1 MGILAPP
8 SRYHW
13 KADWLSLAGSC
24 SSLAW
29 WVSADS
35 AHRGGPRSWCSVE
48 SPPDAMSPPAHIRPA
63 GGSGTWALGGHS
75 TPTGSRSS
83 VSTGWVVGARPLRR
97 REASPSRRSPPATRP
112 RRSSPGASGPGSD
125 PSMPWSGRP
134 TAAWSHWRWR
144 SGSHAGPVGSSW
156 SVPPP
161 EATRWPSA
169 CVTCSGGSCG
179 SASRADTKPSV
190 WRWRAASRSPLT
202 GPRANFAAAFRTLP
216 AWPVWAW
223 NRTSSATASSSRR
236 HGPPS
241 SSSACRNRWT
251 STPWIPPPS
260 RYRRSSP
267 ASARTRW
274 CPHGSSVSCTA
285 TGAARRVS
293 HWPSPAMA
301 TTPFSR
307 NLSSS
312 PA

>member
-1 MGILAPP
+1 V
-8 SRYHW
+8 
-13 KADWLSLAGSC
+13 DWLSPAGVC
-24 SSLAW
+24 SGLAW
-29 WVSADS
+29 WVSDGS
-35 AHRGGPRSWCSVE
+35 GHRGGPRFLCLAE
-48 SPPDAMSPPAHIRPA
+48 SPPGAMSPPAHIRPA
-63 GGSGTWALGGHS
+63 GGSGTWVRGGHS

-83 VSTGWVVGARPLRR
+83 VSTGWAAGARPLRQR
-97 REASPSRRSPPATRP
+97 GASPSRPSAPAIRP
-112 RRSSPGASGPGSD
+112 RRSLPRASRPASG

-134 TAAWSHWRWR
+134 TAAWSHWRWP

-190 WRWRAASRSPLT
+190 WRWRAASRLPPT
-202 GPRANFAAAFRTLP
+202 GPRVSSAAASRTPP
-216 AWPVWAW
+216 AYPIWGS
-223 NRTSSATASSSRR
+223 NHTSSATAASSQSP
-236 HGPPS
+236 GSPS

-251 STPWIPPPS
+251 STRWTPPPS
-260 RYRRSSP
+260 RCRRCSP

-274 CPHGSSVSCTA
+274 CPHGSFGSCTA
-285 TGAARRVS
+285 NGAARRVS
-293 HWPSPAMA
+293 RWPTPATA